1 MKDYKRLT
9 KKDSCYYDD
18 MGRIDDLG
26 GADILYDRLAE
37 LEDKIESGEL
47 CDRKE
52 MAREIL
58 RMIKDKGLF
67 RYGGY
72 LLHDSDFDTI
82 SKLYGVEAKYERL

>member
-1 MKDYKRLT
+1 MKDYERLT
-9 KKDSCYYDD
+9 SKNDSLC
-18 MGRIDDLG
+18 IDCAAIGLCRKTCIRQ
-26 GADILYDRLAE
+26 ARYERLQF

-52 MAREIL
+52 TAKEIL
-58 RMIKDKGLF
+58 RMIKDKGLL

-82 SKLYGVEAKYERL
+82 SKLYRGGEI